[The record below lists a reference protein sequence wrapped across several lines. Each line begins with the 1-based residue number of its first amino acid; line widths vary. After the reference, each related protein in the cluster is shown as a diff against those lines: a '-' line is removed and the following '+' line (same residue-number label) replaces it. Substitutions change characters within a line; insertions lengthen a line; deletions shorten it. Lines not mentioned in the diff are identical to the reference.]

1 MVLYHKHTQEI
12 TTGGKKVEASELIKR
27 VRKIEIKTRGLTQH
41 IFAGQY
47 HSAFKGKGMTFSEVR
62 EYQYGDDIRNV
73 DWNVTARFNH
83 PYSKVYEEERELTVM
98 LMVDVSGSRDFGSR
112 HQMKKN
118 MITEIAAVLAFSAIQ
133 NNDKVGVI
141 LFSDRVEKF
150 IPAKKGRSH
159 ILWIIRE
166 LINYN
171 PENRGTNLTEPL
183 RYLTNA
189 IKRRSIAFLISDFM
203 GGDFEESIRIARK
216 KHDIVSI
223 WVYDKRETELPPVG
237 LIKLKDAETRE
248 EKWVDSSSRYLRE
261 AYRNSWKRKQEELNE
276 LFKKAGVDY
285 VSVATDQ
292 DYVRP
297 LISLFKHRN

>member
-1 MVLYHKHTQEI
+1 M
-12 TTGGKKVEASELIKR
+12 EASELIKR
-27 VRKIEIKTRGLTQH
+27 VRKIEIKTRGLSEH

-83 PYSKVYEEERELTVM
+83 PYSKIYEEERELTVM
-98 LMVDVSGSRDFGSR
+98 LMVDVSGSRDFGSS

-118 MITEIAAVLAFSAIQ
+118 MMTEIAAVIAFSAIQ

-141 LFSDRVEKF
+141 LFSDRIEKF
-150 IPAKKGRSH
+150 IPPKKGRSH
-159 ILWIIRE
+159 MLRIIRE
-166 LINYN
+166 LIDFE
-171 PENRGTNLTEPL
+171 PVSRSTNLTEPL

-203 GGDFEESIRIARK
+203 GSDFEESIRIAKK
-216 KHDIVSI
+216 KHDVVSV
-223 WVYDKRETELPPVG
+223 WVYDNRETDLPPVG
-237 LIKLKDAETRE
+237 LIKLKDAETNE
-248 EKWVDSSSRYLRE
+248 EQWVDSSSRFVRD
-261 AYRNSWKRKQEELNE
+261 AYRKAWKRKQEDLNE

-285 VSVATDQ
+285 VAVATDK
-292 DYVRP
+292 DYVKP
-297 LISLFKHRN
+297 LISLFKHRY